1 LRGIAA
7 REGQADRDFDDMTP
21 RVQSLTTEFNRDGSR
36 ILLPLLGAAA
46 LVLLIA
52 CGNVAALV
60 SCGPS
65 GPSCRQA

>member
-1 LRGIAA
+1 
-7 REGQADRDFDDMTP
+7 MTP